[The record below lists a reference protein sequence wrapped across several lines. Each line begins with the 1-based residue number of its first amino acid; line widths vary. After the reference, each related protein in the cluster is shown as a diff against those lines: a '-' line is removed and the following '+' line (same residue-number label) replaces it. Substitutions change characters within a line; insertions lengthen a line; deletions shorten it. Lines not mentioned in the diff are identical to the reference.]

1 MVRKGATQVTKAST
15 TKEQREQKTAS
26 GIKKR
31 KGVKPQRKTIY
42 KYFIDCSIPVVD
54 GIFDLDNFEKFVLE
68 KYKVGGKPGN
78 LTDKV
83 SLFKKNDKLFI
94 NTKVK
99 ISKRYLK
106 YLSKR
111 YLKKQELGEW
121 LRVISH
127 PKKRGYILKYLPIT
141 QQEEDQTK

>member
-1 MVRKGATQVTKAST
+1 
-15 TKEQREQKTAS
+15 
-26 GIKKR
+26 
-31 KGVKPQRKTIY
+31 
-42 KYFIDCSIPVVD
+42 
-54 GIFDLDNFEKFVLE
+54 
-68 KYKVGGKPGN
+68 

-111 YLKKQELGEW
+111 YLKKQELAAYYAGTNL
-121 LRVISH
+121 LR
-127 PKKRGYILKYLPIT
+127 
-141 QQEEDQTK
+141 